1 MSLFTFDPKELSI
14 IAGPYILRG
23 FADTMVTV
31 ARTNPAYEMVVGADG
46 EATRV
51 KSNDRSGTITVT
63 LQQSSPSNDELSTLA
78 LLDEAGNAGLFP
90 LLIKDNLGTTLCAAD
105 TCFIEK
111 FPDAA
116 FAKTTQT
123 REWVF
128 RTDTLA
134 MFIGG
139 NNVNTATPA

>member
-23 FADTMVTV
+23 FSDSLVTV
-31 ARTNPAYEMVVGADG
+31 ARTNAAYEMVVGADG

-51 KSNDRSGTITVT
+51 KSNDRSGTITVS
-63 LQQSSPSNDELSTLA
+63 LQQSSPSNDELSTLCA
-78 LLDEAGNAGLFP
+78 LDETGNAGLFP
-90 LLIKDNLGTTLCAAD
+90 LLIKDNLGTTLCTAD
-105 TCFIEK
+105 TCFVEK

-123 REWVF
+123 REWII
-128 RTDTLA
+128 RTDTLM

-139 NNVNTATPA
+139 NNVSTP